1 MAIVKK
7 STNNNAGEVPKKL
20 NIELPYDPP
29 IQILGI
35 EPEKNMIRKDTC
47 TPMFLAALFTIA
59 KTWK

>member
-1 MAIVKK
+1 ML
-7 STNNNAGEVPKKL
+7 GRFLKKL